1 MKRIITLL
9 AAAALLS
16 SLPGCCC
23 LWPHGNPCSPCN
35 PCNTGCGVG
44 GQSVYVPQST
54 HQSYDAVT
62 GVPVPTTT
70 AYQPVMTAPALSL
83 GPLEALPTYR

>member
-23 LWPHGNPCSPCN
+23 LWPHGCGSGCN

-44 GQSVYVPQST
+44 GQPVYVPQGT
-54 HQSYDAVT
+54 QQSYDAVT

-70 AYQPVMTAPALSL
+70 AFQPAPAMSL